1 MILYEIWTK
10 IEQFKV
16 DDSVFIELPINYRSR
31 CYIENIPES
40 IDVAELLLADIED
53 IKINLEMQVQQ
64 YQKEMVGKAIEY
76 YIKNDAF
83 ISIE

>member
-10 IEQFKV
+10 IEKFNV
-16 DDSVFIELPINYRSR
+16 DDSVFIELPISYRSR
-31 CYIENIPES
+31 CYIENTPES
-40 IDVAELLLADIED
+40 IDVEELLLADIED

-64 YQKEMVGKAIEY
+64 YQKEMIGKAIEY

-83 ISIE
+83 IMLK